1 VFIERYIDKCN
12 YMSFIIRQGFCGKG
26 LDKFLKKMLERTDI
40 VCITQFD
47 DASKI
52 FGSSVD
58 KRGYEN

>member
-1 VFIERYIDKCN
+1 VEK
-12 YMSFIIRQGFCGKG
+12 
-26 LDKFLKKMLERTDI
+26 LDKFRKKNAERTDI

-58 KRGYEN
+58 IKGGIIF

>member
-1 VFIERYIDKCN
+1 
-12 YMSFIIRQGFCGKG
+12 
-26 LDKFLKKMLERTDI
+26 MLERTDI

-58 KRGYEN
+58 KRGYAN

>member
-1 VFIERYIDKCN
+1 
-12 YMSFIIRQGFCGKG
+12 
-26 LDKFLKKMLERTDI
+26 MLERTDI

-58 KRGYEN
+58 IKGGGKLFSKRYEL

>member
-1 VFIERYIDKCN
+1 VV
-12 YMSFIIRQGFCGKG
+12 FCGKG
-26 LDKFLKKMLERTDI
+26 WINFVKKMLKRTDI

-58 KRGYEN
+58 IKGGYFLKRYEL

>member
-1 VFIERYIDKCN
+1 VE
-12 YMSFIIRQGFCGKG
+12 KG
-26 LDKFLKKMLERTDI
+26 WINFVKKMLEETDI

-58 KRGYEN
+58 IKGVNYQRYNYNETVYLTVRCQR